1 MTAERPFTLVAEV
14 THRCPL
20 GCPYCSNPTALVAR
34 AEELSPAVWREALDD
49 AADLGVVQVHFTG
62 GEPLLYD
69 GLEELVAHAEA
80 RELYTHLVTSGLPR
94 GKDRLPE
101 LAKAGLTAVQ
111 LSLQGAAAAAADAI
125 ADTRAHDEK
134 LAFAAAVRA
143 LDLPL
148 TVNVVLHAENIGTVP
163 ELVRLARDL
172 GASRLELASAQY
184 LGFALE
190 NRARLLPTR
199 ERIDEA
205 RAHAMAAKKAHH
217 GTMEVLYVLPDY
229 VRGKPRAC
237 MDGWARRF
245 VHIAPDGTVLPC
257 HAASTLPGMG
267 FESIAGARLRDLWE
281 TNPGLLRFRG
291 TEWMKEP
298 CRSCDERQR
307 DFGGCR
313 CQAFALTG
321 DAAATDPACALSP
334 DHELV
339 RGAAREP
346 TRRYLFRGR
355 KAAP

>member
-1 MTAERPFTLVAEV
+1 M
-14 THRCPL
+14 
-20 GCPYCSNPTALVAR
+20 
-34 AEELSPAVWREALDD
+34 
-49 AADLGVVQVHFTG
+49 
-62 GEPLLYD
+62 
-69 GLEELVAHAEA
+69 
-80 RELYTHLVTSGLPR
+80 
-94 GKDRLPE
+94 LPE

-111 LSLQGAAAAAADAI
+111 LSLQGADAASADAI

-298 CRSCDERQR
+298 CRSCDERER

-321 DAAATDPACALSP
+321 DASATDPACALSP

-346 TRRYLFRGR
+346 SRRYLFRGR